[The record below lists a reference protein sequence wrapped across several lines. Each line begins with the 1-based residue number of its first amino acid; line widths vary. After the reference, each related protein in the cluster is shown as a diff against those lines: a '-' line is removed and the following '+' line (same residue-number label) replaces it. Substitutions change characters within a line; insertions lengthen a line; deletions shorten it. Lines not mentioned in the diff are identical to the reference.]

1 MRNPALVLAAMLAAS
16 PAAPLTVL
24 TGSVKAKDGVEIRYE
39 AAGNGEPAIVF
50 VHCWSCDRTYWSG
63 QAAYFARSRRI
74 VAIDLAG
81 HGESGL
87 GRQRYSVEAFGA
99 DVKAVVD
106 ALGLKRV
113 VLVGHSIGGPV
124 TLEAARLMPER
135 VVALVPIDTLGRV
148 GEKTS
153 AEAKRAF
160 LDPMRADFPAATRKF
175 VRDFM
180 FTPKS
185 DPALAERIAQDMAA
199 APKEVALSALDNLI
213 DYDEAAALA
222 AIKAPLRLINA
233 DRWPTDLAAARKH
246 KPDVQLA
253 VMPGLG
259 HFPMLE
265 DPAEFNRL
273 LERALQELAAP

>member
-1 MRNPALVLAAMLAAS
+1 LRTGFLVLAATLAAA

-24 TGSVKAKDGVEIRYE
+24 TGSVKAPDGVEIRYE
-39 AAGNGEPAIVF
+39 ASGNGEPAIVF

-63 QAAYFARSRRI
+63 QAAHFAASRRM

-87 GRQRYSVEAFGA
+87 GRQRYTVEAFGA
-99 DVKAVVD
+99 DVKAVVESLD
-106 ALGLKRV
+106 LRRV
-113 VLVGHSIGGPV
+113 VLVGHSMGGPV
-124 TLEAARLMPER
+124 ILEAARLMPQR

-153 AEAKRAF
+153 PEEKQAF
-160 LDPMRADFPAATRKF
+160 LDPMRADFAAATRKF

-180 FTPKS
+180 FTPRS
-185 DPALAERIAQDMAA
+185 DPALADRIAQDMAA
-199 APKEVALSALDNLI
+199 APKDVALSALESLV

-222 AIKAPLRLINA
+222 AVKVPLRLINT
-233 DRWPTDLAAARKH
+233 DRWPTDLAAARKQ

-273 LERALQELAAP
+273 LERALKDLVTP

>member
-1 MRNPALVLAAMLAAS
+1 LRTHALVLATLLAAS
-16 PAAPLTVL
+16 SATALTVL
-24 TGSVKAKDGVEIRYE
+24 TGSVKAPDGVEIHYE

-50 VHCWSCDRTYWSG
+50 VHCWSCDRSYWSG
-63 QAAYFARSRRI
+63 QAAHFAKSRRI

-87 GRQRYSVEAFGA
+87 GRQRYSIEAFGA

-106 ALGLKRV
+106 ALGLRRV
-113 VLVGHSIGGPV
+113 VLVGHSMGGPV

-148 GEKTS
+148 GAQIP
-153 AEAKRAF
+153 AEERRAF
-160 LDPMRADFPAATRKF
+160 LDPMRADFPTATRKF
-175 VRDFM
+175 VHDFM

-185 DPALAERIAQDMAA
+185 DPALAERIAQDIAA
-199 APKEVALSALDNLI
+199 APREVALSALDNLF
-213 DYDEAAALA
+213 DYDEAKALA
-222 AIKAPLRLINA
+222 AIKVPLRLINA

-253 VMPGLG
+253 VMPALG

-265 DPAEFNRL
+265 DAAEFNRL
-273 LERALQELAAP
+273 LERALKELATP

>member
-1 MRNPALVLAAMLAAS
+1 MRTHALVLALVLAAS

-24 TGSVKAKDGVEIRYE
+24 TGSVKAPDGVEIRYE

-50 VHCWSCDRTYWSG
+50 VHGWSCDRSYWSG
-63 QAAYFARSRRI
+63 QAAHFAKSRRI

-87 GRQRYSVEAFGA
+87 GRQRYSIEAFGA

-106 ALGLKRV
+106 ALGLRRV
-113 VLVGHSIGGPV
+113 VLVGHSMGGPV

-148 GEKTS
+148 GAQIP
-153 AEAKRAF
+153 AEERRAF
-160 LDPMRADFPAATRKF
+160 LDPMRADFPTATRKF
-175 VRDFM
+175 VLDFM

-185 DPALAERIAQDMAA
+185 DPALAERIAQDIAA
-199 APKEVALSALDNLI
+199 APREVALSALENLF
-213 DYDEAAALA
+213 DYDEAKALA
-222 AIKAPLRLINA
+222 AIKVPLRLINA

-253 VMPGLG
+253 VTPALG

-273 LERALQELAAP
+273 LERALKELAAP